1 MSSGDVCDVVVIGA
15 GIVGAAVAARLAQRG
30 LQVAVLEAQ
39 EVARGATGRSAGIV
53 CTGLPGHY
61 ARAVQ
66 TFGRQRARTLW
77 ALTVEGRE
85 RLAKAASA
93 LGVAWERTG
102 SLLLARAPEE
112 AESLRASA
120 EMLRE
125 DGFSPQWEKRD
136 PLGRGFLGALRWTD
150 DGVVDAAGLTRAL
163 LASAPLT
170 VHTGAEALALEED
183 EGGIRVWAYR
193 RTLRCRAVVLAT
205 NGYVPLLGALA
216 RWAIPGYAWRGT
228 TEPISWPL
236 AVPCFVD
243 YGYVS
248 LRPLSDGRLT
258 VSAWRPPRASAQD
271 PDEAL
276 RRGLARLLRRYFPE
290 AARRFHERCSGVVG
304 CTPDGVPVVGA
315 LSHPAGVYF
324 ALGLGGWGLNLA
336 FVLAERVVALML
348 DGASPGL
355 LGENREE
362 E

>member
-1 MSSGDVCDVVVIGA
+1 MSSGDTCDVVVVGA
-15 GIVGAAVAARLAQRG
+15 GIVGAAIAARLAQRG

-39 EVARGATGRSAGIV
+39 QVAGGATGRSAGIV

-61 ARAVQ
+61 TRAVQ
-66 TFGRQRARTLW
+66 TFGRRRARALW

-85 RLAKAASA
+85 RLAEAARA

-102 SLLLARAPEE
+102 SLMLARAPEE

-120 EMLRE
+120 EMLLE

-136 PLGRGFLGALRWTD
+136 PLGRGFLGALRWAD
-150 DGVVDAAGLTRAL
+150 DGVVDAASLTRAL
-163 LASAPLT
+163 LASVPIT
-170 VHTGAEALALEED
+170 VHAGTEALALEED
-183 EGGIRVWAYR
+183 GGEIRVWAYR
-193 RTLRCRAVVLAT
+193 RALRCRAVVLAT
-205 NGYVPLLGALA
+205 NGYTPLMKASLA
-216 RWAIPGYAWRGT
+216 RWTIPGYAWRGT
-228 TEPISWPL
+228 TGPISWPL
-236 AVPCFVD
+236 SVPCLVD

-248 LRPLSDGRLT
+248 LRPLSGGRLV
-258 VSAWRPPRASAQD
+258 VSAWRPPRASSQD

-290 AARRFHERCSGVVG
+290 AAQRFPERCSGIVG
-304 CTPDGVPVVGA
+304 CTPDGVPVVGS
-315 LSHPAGVYF
+315 LPQPPGVYF

-348 DGASPGL
+348 DGVSPGL

-362 E
+362 